1 MIRELTQSEM
11 EQLNA
16 WLDGE
21 LEASDASRVE
31 AMIASD
37 AVWAQAA
44 QELQS
49 LDDMLGEYTV
59 PAAPAELADRI
70 IAAARREQPA
80 SQWTIRLVK
89 YLAPVAAAAA
99 ILIVL
104 WQYDVVSNQVSPNN
118 PGVAAT
124 NSPQANSVATNKNQ
138 QDLDNVIVEHL
149 PFFKQYESAEKVSHN
164 DAVVDDATLQALD
177 HLEHSQGT

>member
-21 LEASDASRVE
+21 LEAAEASQVE

-37 AVWAQAA
+37 AAWAQAA
-44 QELQS
+44 RELQS
-49 LDDMLGEYTV
+49 LDNLLGEYTV
-59 PAAPAELADRI
+59 PAAPVELAGRI
-70 IAAARREQPA
+70 IEAARREQPT

-99 ILIVL
+99 VLIAIWHYGVT
-104 WQYDVVSNQVSPNN
+104 SNQVSSNN

-124 NSPQANSVATNKNQ
+124 NSPRANQVANNKSQ
-138 QDLDNVIVEHL
+138 QELDNVIVEHL

-177 HLEHSQGT
+177 QLEHSQGT